1 MVPRAGVEPARGCP
15 HRFLRPT
22 RLPFRHLG
30 ALSRSLDHTN
40 WPVRGPSA
48 LLFTLLLA
56 GCGPTVAPA
65 AAVTPGPSQG
75 PASAT
80 RVEQP
85 PVAPPTPPGTNLPA
99 FACADTGGGQ
109 TGVANLTSARVAAQT
124 GYDRFVLQF
133 DQLVP
138 SYTVKRQPAPAFPLG
153 GSGQTITL
161 SGTSGVL
168 VRVHSATGANTYTGP
183 TDFTHNEY
191 PVLKEARQ
199 TEDFEGYL
207 SWGLGLG
214 KAACMR
220 TFTLTD
226 PPRLVVDFS
235 TASS

>member
-1 MVPRAGVEPARGCP
+1 VRT
-15 HRFLRPT
+15 T
-22 RLPFRHLG
+22 R
-30 ALSRSLDHTN
+30 
-40 WPVRGPSA
+40 A
-48 LLFTLLLA
+48 LLVALLIA
-56 GCGPTVAPA
+56 GCGPTLAPA
-65 AAVTPGPSQG
+65 AAITPAPSQG
-75 PASAT
+75 PASAP

-85 PVAPPTPPGTNLPA
+85 PVTPPTPPGTNLPA
-99 FACADTGGGQ
+99 FACADGGGGK
-109 TGVANLTSARVAAQT
+109 TGVANLVSARVAAQL

-133 DQLVP
+133 DTVVP
-138 SYTVKRQPAPAFPLG
+138 TYTVKRQPSPAFPSG

-183 TDFTHNEY
+183 TDFTHGEY

-220 TFTLTD
+220 TFTLLD

-235 TASS
+235 TASG